1 MVKNIYSIQHKTIKK
16 EAEKNGGKYGKM
28 LYKLINNAVYQKPME
43 NLRNRVDLRLNEND
57 YLKRISNPK

>member
-1 MVKNIYSIQHKTIKK
+1 
-16 EAEKNGGKYGKM
+16 M

-43 NLRNRVDLRLNEND
+43 NLRNRVDLILNEND

>member
-1 MVKNIYSIQHKTIKK
+1 
-16 EAEKNGGKYGKM
+16 M

-43 NLRNRVDLRLNEND
+43 NLRNRVDLRLVNNEND